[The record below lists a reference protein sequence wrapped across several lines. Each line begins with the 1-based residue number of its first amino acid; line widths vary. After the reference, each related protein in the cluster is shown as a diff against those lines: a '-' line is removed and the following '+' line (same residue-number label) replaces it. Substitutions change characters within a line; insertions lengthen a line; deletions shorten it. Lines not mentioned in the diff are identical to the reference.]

1 MKVFTKDILKSVNT
15 MALVRGYNRAVQ
27 EEFLDTLPD
36 QLYVPFI
43 ELLHEHKAGQPC
55 ELHVRCVFQ
64 HDGSHFAIDVEMGCY
79 DLLMTTDEV
88 LKKHEE
94 LAGESAP
101 V

>member
-15 MALVRGYNRAVQ
+15 MALVRGYNRSVP
-27 EEFLDTLPD
+27 ESFLDALPD

-43 ELLHEHKAGQPC
+43 ELPHEHKAGQPC
-55 ELHVRCVFQ
+55 EPHVRCVFQ

-79 DLLMTTDEV
+79 DLLITTEEV

-94 LAGESAP
+94 LTGESAS